1 MRAETFVE
9 NAWYGAGLSADFQ
22 VRGLQSLVIAG
33 KPIVLWRDDEGTVVA
48 FDDRCVHKRMPLSA
62 GRVLDDGTVE
72 CAYHG
77 LCYDSTGTCVK
88 IPSQPGQP
96 ISSKA
101 KLKPHPVVE
110 QDGVVWIWPGDP
122 DKIGNCRP
130 PRTPEIDSD
139 DWVTVSSERLSVGA
153 NYRLLIENLLDITH
167 FYPLHEGNI
176 GDYAN
181 SEIPVEFVEEIVDG
195 NQSIMSVRE
204 VEGYAQPPMLV
215 DWLGYEVVDRHHTHR
230 MMNPGLTRVEM
241 RVAPPGELG
250 TDKDRGY
257 VLYHTHTPNDASNL
271 EWRWIVN
278 TRAGQNLLSDP
289 SKSVAERFGETF
301 HAVAEEDRWALEKQQ
316 GMYDYDDGD
325 YGEVLLK
332 TDRSVVI
339 VRKILSGLEAE
350 KSGAAAE

>member
-1 MRAETFVE
+1 
-9 NAWYGAGLSADFQ
+9 
-22 VRGLQSLVIAG
+22 
-33 KPIVLWRDDEGTVVA
+33 
-48 FDDRCVHKRMPLSA
+48 
-62 GRVLDDGTVE
+62 
-72 CAYHG
+72 
-77 LCYDSTGTCVK
+77 
-88 IPSQPGQP
+88 
-96 ISSKA
+96 
-101 KLKPHPVVE
+101 
-110 QDGVVWIWPGDP
+110 
-122 DKIGNCRP
+122 
-130 PRTPEIDSD
+130 
-139 DWVTVSSERLSVGA
+139 
-153 NYRLLIENLLDITH
+153 
-167 FYPLHEGNI
+167 
-176 GDYAN
+176 
-181 SEIPVEFVEEIVDG
+181 
-195 NQSIMSVRE
+195 
-204 VEGYAQPPMLV
+204 
-215 DWLGYEVVDRHHTHR
+215 

>member
-9 NAWYGAGLSADFQ
+9 NAWYGAGLSADFKA
-22 VRGLQSLVIAG
+22 RDLQSHVIAG
-33 KPIVLWRDDEGTVVA
+33 KPIVLWRDDDGTVVA
-48 FDDRCVHKRMPLSA
+48 FDDRCVHKRMQLSA
-62 GRVLDDGTVE
+62 GRFLDDGTVE

-101 KLKPHPVVE
+101 KLKPHRLVE
-110 QDGVVWIWPGDP
+110 QDGIVWLWPGDP
-122 DKIGNCRP
+122 DKIGNYRP
-130 PRTPEIDSD
+130 PRSPEIDSD
-139 DWVTVSSERLSVGA
+139 DWVTVSSERLPVGA

-176 GDYAN
+176 GDYEN

-204 VEGYAQPPMLV
+204 VEGYTQPPMLV
-215 DWLGYEVVDRHHTHR
+215 DWLEYEIVDRYHTHK

-257 VLYHTHTPNDASNL
+257 VPLSHPYADRRHPLGVAVDRQHPGRPEPSQRSVEIGRRTFRRNL
-271 EWRWIVN
+271 PRG
-278 TRAGQNLLSDP
+278 RRGGPLGP
-289 SKSVAERFGETF
+289 GET
-301 HAVAEEDRWALEKQQ
+301 AGKLRLRRRRLQRAAS
-316 GMYDYDDGD
+316 
-325 YGEVLLK
+325 EVGPVGGH
-332 TDRSVVI
+332 RSQYPK
-339 VRKILSGLEAE
+339 RP
-350 KSGAAAE
+350 